1 MAVGWIAV
9 NSLLQRVVSGLV
21 KTGNLSITGPD
32 GRKHTFGDGTGAPV
46 HVKIKT
52 ARAARAMAID
62 PMLAVPEA
70 YMDQEVDI
78 VEGDTLD
85 LLRVAFQNMDPAGI
99 DAVFSKAIEGFRH
112 AFRRLQQVNTT
123 ARSRRN
129 VQRHYDLSGEL
140 YKLFLDSDMQYSCA
154 YFETPE
160 ASLEEA
166 QLAKKRHLAAKLNLQ
181 PGQNVLDIGSG
192 WGGLGLYLAKRFEVD
207 VLGVTLSTEQHGVAT
222 ERAQAEG
229 LENHVHFEIKDYRN
243 IAERFDRIVSVGM
256 FEHVGLNHYRTFF
269 DKCAQLLKPDGVMVL
284 HSIGRSGPPYAT
296 NAFIR
301 KYIFPGGYI
310 PALSEVMPA
319 IEKSGL
325 VVNDIEILRLHYAD
339 TLKHWRQRFL
349 ANRDKA
355 KAIYDERF
363 CRMWDFYLAGSE
375 AAFRWQ
381 DLMIFQIQLTR
392 RNDTLPLTRGYIEKT
407 ERTLAAS
414 DRAAATAVVEP
425 VTGADKVPAA
435 RKTPVRRKK
444 VDKKA

>member
-1 MAVGWIAV
+1 V
-9 NSLLQRVVSGLV
+9 NRLLQRVISGLV
-21 KTGNLSITGPD
+21 RTGDLSITGPD
-32 GRKHTFGDGTGAPV
+32 GKKHTFGDGTGAPV

-70 YMDQEVDI
+70 YMDEELDI

-85 LLRVAFQNMDPAGI
+85 LLRVAFQNMDPSGI
-99 DAVFSKAIEGFRH
+99 DAVFSKAIEGFRNT
-112 AFRRLQQVNTT
+112 FRRLQQVNTAT
-123 ARSRRN
+123 RAKKN

-154 YFETPE
+154 YFETPDMT
-160 ASLEEA
+160 LEEA

-229 LENHVHFEIKDYRN
+229 VENHIHFEIKDYRD

-284 HSIGRSGPPYAT
+284 HSIGRTGPPYAT
-296 NAFIR
+296 SAFIR

-310 PALSEVMPA
+310 PSLSEVMPA

-339 TLKHWRQRFL
+339 TLKHWRARFL

-381 DLMIFQIQLTR
+381 DLMVFQIQLTR
-392 RNDTLPLTRGYIEKT
+392 RNDTLPITRGYIEKT
-407 ERTLAAS
+407 ENALATG
-414 DRAAATAVVEP
+414 DRAYAPTDGKPVAPAEKTAEKAA
-425 VTGADKVPAA
+425 AA
-435 RKTPVRRKK
+435 RKAPVKRRK